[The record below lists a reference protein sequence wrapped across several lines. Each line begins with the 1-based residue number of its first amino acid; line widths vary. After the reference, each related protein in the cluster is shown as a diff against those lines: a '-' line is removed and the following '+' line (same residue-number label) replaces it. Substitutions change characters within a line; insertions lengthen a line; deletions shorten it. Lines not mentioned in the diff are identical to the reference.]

1 MHLNFRGR
9 AVRSALF
16 TKVMFVSVIVVLLA
30 LGLSQIQYLVNER
43 MQRREGVVQE
53 IAASTARAQTLT
65 GPLLV
70 IPYTRIVKVH
80 QPAPEDGKVVTVE
93 NSEEDRLYLTPIELE
108 VKAKIGTERLRRGL
122 HHAFVFGTQASL
134 RGKFLTGGAPIRAGP
149 NERIVFGTPRLI
161 VGISD
166 PRGLMRVPQ
175 LHWDQHS
182 VELLPGTAEENLA
195 SGIQAPLPQ
204 IDASRAWAADFSLE
218 LELRGTQSFDVVPV
232 GDATRIDLSGS
243 WPHPSFYG
251 QFLPEKRTVR
261 DDGFAATWSTTRLAT
276 DIQNRLNAYLR
287 HGGNRDP
294 GIGVRFVD
302 PGDQYAQTD
311 RSIKYGLLFI
321 GLTFA
326 AFFLFEVLKRLTI
339 HPLQYGLTGA
349 ALVLFYLLLLALSE
363 HLAFGI
369 AYATGAGACVALLTF
384 YVAHVLGGFGR
395 GLSFGA
401 LLGCVFGVLYVLI
414 SLEDHA
420 LLAGSLS
427 LFAALAAAM
436 VLTRK
441 VDWYRLTSSGP
452 TSTAAT
458 D

>member
-1 MHLNFRGR
+1 
-9 AVRSALF
+9 VKSALLV
-16 TKVMFVSVIVVLLA
+16 KVVFVSVIIVLLA
-30 LGLSQIQYLVNER
+30 LGLTQIQYLVNER
-43 MQRREGVVQE
+43 MQRRDGVVQE
-53 IAASTARAQTLT
+53 IAASTARAQTIT

-70 IPYTRIVKVH
+70 VPYTRIVKV
-80 QPAPEDGKVVTVE
+80 QQAAPREGKVVTVE
-93 NSEEDRLYLTPIELE
+93 DTKEERLYLTPVELD

-122 HHAFVFGTQASL
+122 HHAFVFRTQASL
-134 RGKFLTGGAPIRAGP
+134 RGKFVTAGALVSAGP
-149 NERIVFGTPRLI
+149 NERIVFGKPRLI

-166 PRGLMRVPQ
+166 PRGLMRVPVLRWNEQ
-175 LHWDQHS
+175 S
-182 VELLPGTAEENLA
+182 VELLPGTAEANLS
-195 SGIQAPLPQ
+195 SGIQAPMPQ
-204 IDASRAWAADFSLE
+204 VDASRPWAAEFSLD

-232 GDATRIDLSGS
+232 GDATRIELAGS

-251 QFLPEKRTVR
+251 QFLPEKRDVR
-261 DDGFAATWSTTRLAT
+261 DDGFSATWSTTRLAT
-276 DIQNRLNAYLR
+276 DIQNRLNTELE
-287 HGGNRDP
+287 HGGAREP

-363 HLAFGI
+363 HLAFGL
-369 AYATGAGACVALLTF
+369 AYAIGAGACVALLTF
-384 YVAHVLGGFGR
+384 YVVHVLGSLGR
-395 GLSFGA
+395 GLGFG
-401 LLGCVFGVLYVLI
+401 LLLACVFGVLYVLI

-427 LFAALAAAM
+427 LFGALAVVM
-436 VLTRK
+436 IVTRK
-441 VDWYRLTSSGP
+441 VDWYRLTAP
-452 TSTAAT
+452 TSVPAPS
-458 D
+458 